1 MVARKR
7 DRQELE
13 EDTQH
18 DEPDMLSRLR
28 NMWEF
33 ASLMQYIHLFGKILK
48 IEHSHQPYTLR
59 SASSE
64 AVVAA
69 VVELKGGRSEELG
82 IQPGDQIDH
91 PFFKTAK

>member
-13 EDTQH
+13 EDTKN
-18 DEPDMLSRLR
+18 DEPDMLHRLR

-48 IEHSHQPYTLR
+48 IDDNL
-59 SASSE
+59 
-64 AVVAA
+64 
-69 VVELKGGRSEELG
+69 
-82 IQPGDQIDH
+82 DIDVG
-91 PFFKTAK
+91 

>member
-13 EDTQH
+13 EETQH

-33 ASLMQYIHLFGKILK
+33 ASLMQYIHLFGKIVK
-48 IEHSHQPYTLR
+48 IDDNLDIDVGQTEPR
-59 SASSE
+59 F
-64 AVVAA
+64 AA
-69 VVELKGGRSEELG
+69 RR
-82 IQPGDQIDH
+82 
-91 PFFKTAK
+91 